1 MNTTEKF
8 EQHEGTLSRIRYHVS
23 AFFIGVLHDGTT
35 VKGHML
41 SPQVGLSYAF
51 RGSWEHHPRYGKQ
64 FAFEDSR
71 VSYPTDLEAIRSYLI
86 EHCRWIGPTISRRL
100 VQTYGED
107 TLRICKEDPDRVTDE
122 ITGLTKKRA
131 QEIAVLLRK
140 NEADEQLQLALKD
153 LLTGTSVSRGAT
165 NRILEKWGSE
175 APARVRENPY
185 GLVGAIAGIGFLT
198 ADDVARKI
206 GYEQT
211 STPRLRAGILHTLTQ
226 AALANGHTC
235 LPRTRL
241 LTDVASL
248 LEVSKDHIEAALNA
262 LEEEGSLVRVNDL
275 VGLKQY
281 HDDEQLIADKLKA
294 LAAQSLPASRIELD
308 GLAQDQQDAVA
319 RAITTSVSILTG
331 VPGTGKTHAIKRI
344 IEAFPDD
351 EVALAAPSGKAAKR
365 MFEQTGHPA
374 STIHRL
380 LEPQMSSGR
389 FVFTRNATCP
399 IKADL
404 IVLDEVS
411 MVDVWL
417 MARFLEAVAPGTR
430 LILVGD
436 THQLPSVGPGNILK
450 DLIASKT
457 IPCSELTQIKRQED
471 GLIIR
476 ACHRIKN
483 GQDLRCENSTASDF
497 FFLSRDS
504 EGAICETLLELVGR
518 RLPARFQADP
528 LRDIQ
533 IITPLR
539 EKTRLSCKSLNAICQ
554 RRLNLKPEIPG
565 CRFKIG
571 DKVIQTKNRYALEFI
586 NGDIGYVRLA
596 DEATRKLTVAFE
608 APERIVELSF
618 SERDLEL
625 AYATTAH
632 RFQGS
637 EVRIVVIPIHRA
649 FGPLIMQRNWLYTA
663 VSRAKE
669 VCVLV
674 GHRHEIPRIIS
685 RNQQQRRFTRLAELF
700 R

>member
-1 MNTTEKF
+1 MNATDKL

-51 RGSWEHHPRYGKQ
+51 GGSWEHHPRYGKQ
-64 FAFEDSR
+64 FAFADSR

-86 EHCRWIGPTISRRL
+86 EHCRWIGPAISRRL
-100 VQTYGED
+100 VRTYGED
-107 TLRICKEDPDRVTDE
+107 TLRICKEDPDRVAEE
-122 ITGLTKKRA
+122 ITGLTKGRA

-153 LLTGTSVSRGAT
+153 LLAGTSVSRSAT
-165 NRILEKWGSE
+165 NRILEAWGSE

-198 ADDVARKI
+198 ADDVAKKI
-206 GYEQT
+206 GFDQT

-235 LPRTRL
+235 LPRRRL
-241 LTDVASL
+241 LTEVASL
-248 LEVSKDHIEAALNA
+248 LDVSEDHIEAALNA

-281 HDDEQLIADKLKA
+281 HDDEQLIGDKLKA
-294 LAAQSLPASRIELD
+294 LAVQSLPAGRLELD
-308 GLAQDQQDAVA
+308 GLAEDQQDAVA

-331 VPGTGKTHAIKRI
+331 AAGSGKSHSIRRI
-344 IEAFPDD
+344 LEAFPDARI
-351 EVALAAPSGKAAKR
+351 ALAAPTGKAAKR
-365 MFEQTGHPA
+365 MFEQTGHLA

-380 LEPQMSSGR
+380 LAPKKFRGR

-399 IKADL
+399 IEADL

-430 LILVGD
+430 LVLMGD

-450 DLIASKT
+450 DLIASQT
-457 IPCSELTQIKRQED
+457 IPCSELTEIKRQED

-504 EGAICETLLELVGR
+504 EGAICETLELVGR

-539 EKTRLSCKSLNAICQ
+539 EKTKLSCKTLNAMCQ
-554 RRLNLKPEIPG
+554 QRLNLKPEISG
-565 CRFKIG
+565 CRFKTG
-571 DKVIQTKNRYALEFI
+571 DKVIQTKNKYDLELM
-586 NGDIGYVRLA
+586 NGDIGYVLAA

-608 APERIVELSF
+608 APERIVDLPF

-669 VCVLV
+669 VCILV
-674 GHRHEIPRIIS
+674 GHRQEIPGIIS

>member
-1 MNTTEKF
+1 MNTAEKL
-8 EQHEGTLSRIRYHVS
+8 EQQEGILSRIRYHVS

-41 SPQVGLSYAF
+41 SPQVGLAYTF

-64 FAFEDSR
+64 FAFTDAR

-86 EHCRWIGPTISRRL
+86 EHCRWIGPTTSRRL
-100 VQTYGED
+100 VRTYGED
-107 TLRICKEDPDRVTDE
+107 TLRICKDNPGRVADE
-122 ITGLTKKRA
+122 ITGLTKRRA
-131 QEIAVLLRK
+131 REIALLLRK

-153 LLTGTSVSRGAT
+153 LLAGTSVSRGAA
-165 NRILEKWGSE
+165 NRILATWGPE

-185 GLVGAIAGIGFLT
+185 ALVAAIAGIGFLT

-206 GYEQT
+206 GFDQT
-211 STPRLRAGILHTLTQ
+211 GTPRLRAGILHTLTQ

-248 LEVSKDHIEAALNA
+248 LEVSEDQIETELEP

-294 LAAQSLPASRIELD
+294 LAAHSLPAGRLELD

-331 VPGTGKTHAIKRI
+331 APGTGKTHAIKRI

-380 LEPQMSSGR
+380 LEPQKSSGR
-389 FVFTRNATCP
+389 FVFIRNATCP
-399 IKADL
+399 IEADL

-450 DLIASKT
+450 DLIASQT
-457 IPCSELTQIKRQED
+457 IPCSELTLIKRQED

-483 GQDLRCENSTASDF
+483 GQDVRCENSTASDF
-497 FFLSRDS
+497 FFLPRDS

-539 EKTRLSCKSLNAICQ
+539 EKTGLSCKILNAICQ

-571 DKVIQTKNRYALEFI
+571 DKVIQTKNKYDLELM
-586 NGDIGYVRLA
+586 NGDIGYVLAA
-596 DEATRKLTVAFE
+596 DEATRTLTVAFE
-608 APERIVELSF
+608 APERIVQLSF
-618 SERDLEL
+618 TERDLDL
-625 AYATTAH
+625 AYVITAH
-632 RFQGS
+632 KFQGS
-637 EVRIVVIPIHRA
+637 EARIIVIPIHRA

-669 VCVLV
+669 VCILV
-674 GHRHEIPRIIS
+674 GHRQEIPRIIS
-685 RNQQQRRFTRLAELF
+685 RNQQQRRFTRLVELF